1 MGELLQT
8 LYTGMQDQGGGKL
21 HRRAAKDR
29 LERYADR
36 RGLHKFDVHIAN
48 HVICKVVADVQMLYL
63 AVLVHLLKDV
73 LVEIL
78 FSHTSILSS
87 HSLECL

>member
-1 MGELLQT
+1 MGELLADAVHRHAGPGRRQLAQT
-8 LYTGMQDQGGGKL
+8 NCRRQAGK
-21 HRRAAKDR
+21 
-29 LERYADR
+29 YADR

-73 LVEIL
+73 LIEIL
-78 FSHTSILSS
+78 FSHTSVSRS
-87 HSLECL
+87 HSLDS